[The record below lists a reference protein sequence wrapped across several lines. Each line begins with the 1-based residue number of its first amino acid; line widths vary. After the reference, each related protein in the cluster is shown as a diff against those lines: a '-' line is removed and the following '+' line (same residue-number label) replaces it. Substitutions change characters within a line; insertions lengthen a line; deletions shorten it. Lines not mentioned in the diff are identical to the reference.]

1 MSNPLYGMMNNGQ
14 NMGNFCQRLNQLK
27 QTFKGDPNEQIQKML
42 NSGQITQAQYNNAV
56 RQAEQI
62 RKMMG
67 K

>member
-14 NMGNFCQRLNQLK
+14 NMGNFWQRLNQLK